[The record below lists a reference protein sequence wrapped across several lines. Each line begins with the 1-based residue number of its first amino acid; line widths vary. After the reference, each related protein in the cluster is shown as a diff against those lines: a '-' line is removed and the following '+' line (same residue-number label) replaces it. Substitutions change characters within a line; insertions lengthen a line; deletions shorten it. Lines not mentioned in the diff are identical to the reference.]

1 MYKKLLRTHLYISK
15 LWMFMRLKLQVKM
28 YGKSY
33 VLVIPKALVVLKKI
47 KPGDSLEVKFKE

>member
-1 MYKKLLRTHLYISK
+1 ML
-15 LWMFMRLKLQVKM
+15 MRLKLQVKM